1 MYAAIPTPL
10 LPYSSKPQHP
20 ILLPLKPKTPSPC
33 YLFLHTSP
41 NNCNNPSQLSLNS
54 NVSTSCDDKT
64 LLLNDWPQLL
74 KISINSGNLN
84 LGLCI
89 HGFLLKLGFRNE
101 PFQGNN
107 LINMYAKFGI
117 LDCAQQ
123 VFDEMPDRNTITW
136 TSLINGYAQ
145 INDVESVFGIAFH
158 MHRIEEEF
166 NEHTWSVILR
176 ACESPDDRIRGEQI
190 HGSVI
195 KTGFCEDVVVRTSL
209 ISMYSRCGYLED
221 AERLF
226 IDLSYADVRCFNLMI
241 SEYGRAENSEKAIG
255 VFLDLINCGLEP
267 NDYTLTNVLSTCNGD
282 RDVEEGKQLH
292 GLAVKHGV
300 VGKTSVGN
308 AVITMYG
315 KHGLVEDAENMFR
328 KMAERNLVTW
338 TALISAYVKNGDH
351 RKALR
356 GFLEMVALGVCLDS
370 SCFAT
375 VLDGCSENR
384 NLEFGLQVHGIITKL
399 GLLPDVHVGTALVDL
414 YAKCGKLQY
423 ARTVLNILNTK
434 SIACF
439 NAILAGYTET
449 QEDDDDEEEDAM
461 VLFKEMRVSGLRPDS
476 VSFARLLSLSADGV
490 CLVRGQSLHA
500 FAIKTGFVADNAVGN
515 ALITMYAKC
524 GSIQD
529 SYQAF
534 CCTNNYDTISWNALI
549 SAYAL
554 HGKGEKAVFLFEE
567 MKKERFM
574 PDDITILG
582 VLQACSYSG
591 LWEYGFNLFN
601 IMEAKYGI
609 RPVIEHFACMVDLLG
624 RAGFLSETVDFID
637 KCPYSDSPLLWRTLV
652 NVCKLCGDL
661 RFGKIASTRLLDLAP
676 KDAGSYILVSNMF
689 AGWGMFDEGSRVRTI
704 MNDLK
709 VSKEAGC
716 SWIEVDNM
724 THKFLASGK
733 YHPESKDIYAKLDLL
748 EAEMKQMYNDESDNQ
763 LMRDYTFFSK

>member
-1 MYAAIPTPL
+1 MPT
-10 LPYSSKPQHP
+10 
-20 ILLPLKPKTPSPC
+20 
-33 YLFLHTSP
+33 
-41 NNCNNPSQLSLNS
+41 QLSLNS

-84 LGLCI
+84 LGLSI
-89 HGFLLKLGFRNE
+89 HGFLLKLGFRND

-107 LINMYAKFGI
+107 LINMYAKFGR

-136 TSLINGYAQ
+136 TSLINGYGQ
-145 INDVESVFGIAFH
+145 INDVESVFGITFR
-158 MHRIEEEF
+158 MHRLKEEF

-190 HGSVI
+190 HGSII
-195 KTGFCEDVVVRTSL
+195 KRGFCEDVVVRTSL
-209 ISMYSRCGYLED
+209 ISMYSRCGYMED
-221 AERLF
+221 SERLF
-226 IDLSYADVRCFNLMI
+226 IDLNYADVRCLNLMI
-241 SEYGRAENSEKAIG
+241 LEYGRAENSEKAIG
-255 VFLDLINCGLEP
+255 VFLELINCGFEQ

-300 VGKTSVGN
+300 LGKTSVGN
-308 AVITMYG
+308 AIITMYG

-338 TALISAYVKNGDH
+338 TALLSAYVKNGDH
-351 RKALR
+351 KKALR
-356 GFLEMVALGVCLDS
+356 GFLEMVALGIYLDS
-370 SCFAT
+370 SCLAT
-375 VLDGCSENR
+375 ILDSCSENR
-384 NLEFGLQVHGIITKL
+384 NLEFGLQVHGIVIK
-399 GLLPDVHVGTALVDL
+399 
-414 YAKCGKLQY
+414 
-423 ARTVLNILNTK
+423 
-434 SIACF
+434 
-439 NAILAGYTET
+439 LAGYTET
-449 QEDDDDEEEDAM
+449 QEDDDEEDAM

-529 SYQAF
+529 SHQAL

-554 HGKGEKAVFLFEE
+554 HGKGEKAVLLLEE
-567 MKKERFM
+567 MIKERFT
-574 PDDITILG
+574 PDGITILG

-652 NVCKLCGDL
+652 NVCKLSGDL
-661 RFGKIASTRLLDLAP
+661 RFGKIALARLLNLAP

-689 AGWGMFDEGSRVRTI
+689 VGWGMFDEGSRVRTI

-709 VSKEAGC
+709 VSKEAGSC
-716 SWIEVDNM
+716 WIEVDNM
-724 THKFLASGK
+724 IHKFLASGK
-733 YHPESKDIYAKLDLL
+733 DHPESKDIYAKLDLL

-763 LMRDYTFFSK
+763 LLRDFAFFSK

>member
-1 MYAAIPTPL
+1 
-10 LPYSSKPQHP
+10 
-20 ILLPLKPKTPSPC
+20 
-33 YLFLHTSP
+33 
-41 NNCNNPSQLSLNS
+41 
-54 NVSTSCDDKT
+54 
-64 LLLNDWPQLL
+64 
-74 KISINSGNLN
+74 
-84 LGLCI
+84 
-89 HGFLLKLGFRNE
+89 
-101 PFQGNN
+101 
-107 LINMYAKFGI
+107 
-117 LDCAQQ
+117 
-123 VFDEMPDRNTITW
+123 
-136 TSLINGYAQ
+136 
-145 INDVESVFGIAFH
+145 
-158 MHRIEEEF
+158 MHRLKEEF

-190 HGSVI
+190 HGSII
-195 KTGFCEDVVVRTSL
+195 KRGFCEDVVVRTSL
-209 ISMYSRCGYLED
+209 ISMYSRCGYMED
-221 AERLF
+221 SERLF
-226 IDLSYADVRCFNLMI
+226 IDLNYADVRCLNLMI
-241 SEYGRAENSEKAIG
+241 LEYGRAENSEKAIG
-255 VFLDLINCGLEP
+255 VFLELINCGFEP

-300 VGKTSVGN
+300 LGKTSVGN
-308 AVITMYG
+308 AIITMYG

-338 TALISAYVKNGDH
+338 TALLSAYVKNGDH
-351 RKALR
+351 KKALR
-356 GFLEMVALGVCLDS
+356 GFLEMVALGIYLDS
-370 SCFAT
+370 SCLAT
-375 VLDGCSENR
+375 ILDSCSENR
-384 NLEFGLQVHGIITKL
+384 NLEFGLQVHGIVIKL
-399 GLLPDVHVGTALVDL
+399 GLLTDVHVGTALVDL
-414 YAKCGKLQY
+414 YAKCGKLRY
-423 ARTVLNILNTK
+423 ARTILNILNTK

-449 QEDDDDEEEDAM
+449 QEDDDEEDAM

-529 SYQAF
+529 SHQAL

-554 HGKGEKAVFLFEE
+554 HGKGEKAVLLLEE
-567 MKKERFM
+567 MIKERFT
-574 PDDITILG
+574 PDGITILG

-591 LWEYGFNLFN
+591 LWEY
-601 IMEAKYGI
+601 
-609 RPVIEHFACMVDLLG
+609 G

-637 KCPYSDSPLLWRTLV
+637 KCPYSDLPLLWRTLV
-652 NVCKLCGDL
+652 NVCKLSGDL
-661 RFGKIASTRLLDLAP
+661 RFGKIASARLLNLAP

-709 VSKEAGC
+709 VSKEAGS

-724 THKFLASGK
+724 IHKFLASGK
-733 YHPESKDIYAKLDLL
+733 DHPESKDIYAKLDLL

-763 LMRDYTFFSK
+763 LLRDFAFFSK